1 MLYFRYH
8 STNCFFVRS
17 SIGDRLLAI
26 DAGWP
31 GTRHEHAQ
39 CMKQIGC
46 RFHQISWAIVTHF
59 HMDHAGLVGQF
70 LEQGI
75 TCFVFENQLGT
86 IDSMEKTIEKNDRT
100 YKRIQREKLV
110 RISTKES
117 RRILESIGVKGQ
129 VVVTDYHSPDSVTF
143 VSDEGEA
150 IIGDL
155 PPVGL
160 PDDQHYL
167 DNWEIV
173 RRAGA
178 KVIYPSHAEVFRLD
192 EQI

>member
-17 SIGDRLLAI
+17 SISDRLLAI

-31 GTRHEHAQ
+31 ATLHEYAG

-46 RFHQISWAIVTHF
+46 RFHKIGWAIVTHF
-59 HMDHAGLVGQF
+59 HMDHAGLIGQF
-70 LEQGI
+70 VNRGI

-86 IDSMEKTIEKNDRT
+86 IDSMEKTIVKNDKT
-100 YKRIQREKLV
+100 YKRIQKEKLV
-110 RISTKES
+110 RISTRES
-117 RRILESIGVKGQ
+117 RGILESIGVKGQ
-129 VVVTDYHSPDSVTF
+129 VVLTDYHSPDSVTF
-143 VSDEGEA
+143 VSDDGEA
-150 IIGDL
+150 LVGDL
-155 PPVGL
+155 PPVGM
-160 PDDQHYL
+160 PDDQRYL
-167 DNWEIV
+167 DNWEVV

-178 KVIYPSHAEVFRLD
+178 KLVFPSHTEVFRLD